1 MTTATTDIPTET
13 TWYTLPFTVRTPTLA
28 QATMEREVTHGESNE
43 SSRLLQQLLEERRR
57 RLEKRLADETFT
69 FLGAPLAS

>member
-1 MTTATTDIPTET
+1 
-13 TWYTLPFTVRTPTLA
+13 
-28 QATMEREVTHGESNE
+28 MEREVTHGESNE

-69 FLGAPLAS
+69 RDRSPRKLLASFEQQLTPVTPKDRSVKGLAVGYRY